1 MSYCYSINN
10 YNGSDSSN
18 VIHYS
23 THNEY
28 DSDNNELTVES
39 ESFTNENKNNNTKI
53 NLQNNTTLITPK
65 IALPIH

>member
-1 MSYCYSINN
+1 MSYCYSINI
-10 YNGSDSSN
+10 YNGSDNSN

-28 DSDNNELTVES
+28 DNDNSELTVES
-39 ESFTNENKNNNTKI
+39 ESFTNENENNTKI